1 MVQEGEKHKAADE
14 ERRELIE
21 EKNRVESMI
30 HETEKQVENFKDQLS
45 SDKIESINSK
55 LQDLREAMNSD
66 SITSSELREKWQ
78 ALQNDT
84 MEVFSEAYKKNASE
98 NPENQQSEEAK
109 SDDSQKKE
117 DKN

>member
-55 LQDLREAMNSD
+55 VQDLREAMNSD

-84 MEVFSEAYKKNASE
+84 MEVFSEAYKKNVSE
-98 NPENQQSEEAK
+98 NPENQEA
-109 SDDSQKKE
+109 SLTTTHRRKKIRT
-117 DKN
+117 N